1 MSLWVVV
8 QRSCSRRFHQTE
20 SWSYLGGQCRHE
32 SVVIGKCRAGN
43 IWKIVDEYSKRRETQ
58 SLIESKIWGWTE
70 TKTWGEILKRD
81 GKTIGELENWSSKSG
96 WSHLFRVQC
105 KMPSEV
111 EFCYHE
117 QQWPTLRA
125 MICNR
130 AQGWSWKNDLSPI
143 QVKTSTYSHD
153 KIWTTVTR
161 RDCKLRQKKG
171 QHQCMSVCLLK
182 VIHVEVPFTRGFTE
196 SFRNIAWSLSW
207 S

>member
-1 MSLWVVV
+1 MNQSSLENAELGTSGKSLMNTQNEEKLKVWLNPKSEAE
-8 QRSCSRRFHQTE
+8 QRP
-20 SWSYLGGQCRHE
+20 RHE
-32 SVVIGKCRAGN
+32 VKF
-43 IWKIVDEYSKRRETQ
+43 WKEMER
-58 SLIESKIWGWTE
+58 L
-70 TKTWGEILKRD
+70 
-81 GKTIGELENWSSKSG
+81 LENWSSKSG